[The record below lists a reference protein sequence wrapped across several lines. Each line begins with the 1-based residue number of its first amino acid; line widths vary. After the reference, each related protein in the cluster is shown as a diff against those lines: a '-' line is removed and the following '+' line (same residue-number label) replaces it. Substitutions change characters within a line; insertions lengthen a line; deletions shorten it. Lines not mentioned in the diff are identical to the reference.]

1 MTTRRPGPATADHR
15 TATPRGRAASAQ
27 AQYERHLALAR
38 ARALAGDRIEA
49 ERHYQHAE
57 HYLRLLRG
65 SAA

>member
-1 MTTRRPGPATADHR
+1 MTTRRPGPAFDHR
-15 TATPRGRAASAQ
+15 PAARPARSASAQ

-57 HYLRLLRG
+57 HYLRLING
-65 SAA
+65 AAA